1 MKSSRSFRPTTGP
14 TSTGHCD
21 ADRGRTYLGPNPAH
35 SHVTSEGTAVGQVV
49 DLLRRILPH
58 LLRIGLFA
66 LIALVV
72 IELLIAVGIAI
83 LQLLENPGVW
93 ILIGLIWWWKRRR
106 NRFL

>member
-1 MKSSRSFRPTTGP
+1 MGP
-14 TSTGHCD
+14 
-21 ADRGRTYLGPNPAH
+21 
-35 SHVTSEGTAVGQVV
+35 VV

>member
-1 MKSSRSFRPTTGP
+1 MIER
-14 TSTGHCD
+14 TSTERFAPGRSRD
-21 ADRGRTYLGPNPAH
+21 QRGLQPVPDPAFAA
-35 SHVTSEGTAVGQVV
+35 GTAVGQVV

-66 LIALVV
+66 LIALFVV
-72 IELLIAVGIAI
+72 ELLIVVGIAS
-83 LQLLENPGVW
+83 LRLVQNPGVW